1 MSLLFRDPPNSVLI
15 EAPHVR
21 GINALLA
28 RKDREYAPTEAMP
41 PSLPPLP
48 IIEWQERGQAARN
61 VPHRWPLMTRVRL
74 WLASKLIGL

>member
-1 MSLLFRDPPNSVLI
+1 MSLLFRDPPYSILI
-15 EAPHVR
+15 EAPAVR
-21 GINALLA
+21 GENATKA
-28 RKDREYAPTEAMP
+28 RKAREYATTQFPMP
-41 PSLPPLP
+41 SMPPLP